1 MKRDNT
7 GARKQEARELV
18 ITVVGAGYVGQVMAI
33 GLANIGNQVRL
44 ADKNSEIISALRDG
58 RSHLSEDGLL
68 EELGRALGSG
78 ALHLGTDLIQAV
90 GGSDI
95 VVIAVGTPVGQ
106 DGTVHLQDIR
116 QVVRQIAGAINPGTI
131 VLTKSTVP
139 VGTNAGM
146 GEIIEGIR
154 GVRDFHVVSCPE
166 FLREGEAIHDF
177 FNQKRIIIGYNGE
190 AGDGGDRYA
199 PIRER
204 ILGMFRYF
212 VEKDIPLFWCKTE
225 TAELAKY
232 ASNAFLATRV
242 SLMNQF
248 ADLAERYNADI
259 REIGRFLAL
268 DERLGT
274 VAAQAGPG
282 FGGSCLPKDCRAV
295 AGLGR
300 AGGSPMTIIEEVL
313 KSNKRQQLGIIDKL
327 RRALGTR
334 GRRFGGKNIAIL
346 GLAFKAN
353 TNDTR
358 ESPAIPVITT
368 LLQQRATVRVYD
380 PQGMETIKAH
390 LDAGEVGR
398 RAKRLVYCKDALDA
412 LSGTDAL
419 IILTEWAEF
428 SEIPLGE
435 IRGRMRTPIIIDMR
449 NILKRE
455 LVEAA
460 GIMYYGIG
468 T

>member
-44 ADKNSEIISALRDG
+44 ADKNREIISALRDG

-146 GEIIEGIR
+146 GEIIEDIR
-154 GVRDFHVVSCPE
+154 GARDFHVVSCPE

-190 AGDGGDRYA
+190 AGDDGGGQVCSYSRAGTGYV
-199 PIRER
+199 PLFCRER
-204 ILGMFRYF
+204 HSSVLVQDRN
-212 VEKDIPLFWCKTE
+212 C
-225 TAELAKY
+225 
-232 ASNAFLATRV
+232 RV
-242 SLMNQF
+242 
-248 ADLAERYNADI
+248 
-259 REIGRFLAL
+259 GK
-268 DERLGT
+268 
-274 VAAQAGPG
+274 V
-282 FGGSCLPKDCRAV
+282 CL
-295 AGLGR
+295 
-300 AGGSPMTIIEEVL
+300 
-313 KSNKRQQLGIIDKL
+313 
-327 RRALGTR
+327 
-334 GRRFGGKNIAIL
+334 
-346 GLAFKAN
+346 
-353 TNDTR
+353 
-358 ESPAIPVITT
+358 
-368 LLQQRATVRVYD
+368 
-380 PQGMETIKAH
+380 
-390 LDAGEVGR
+390 
-398 RAKRLVYCKDALDA
+398 
-412 LSGTDAL
+412 
-419 IILTEWAEF
+419 
-428 SEIPLGE
+428 
-435 IRGRMRTPIIIDMR
+435 
-449 NILKRE
+449 
-455 LVEAA
+455 
-460 GIMYYGIG
+460 
-468 T
+468 